1 MKVHFGG
8 SGQGSQ
14 ELYQSYIAI
23 RDTIREL
30 GYSIARDWL
39 EPVVVKSTPSME
51 NAYQKTVDAIKKSD
65 AVVLEGTYD
74 TSSVGKQ
81 LSTAL
86 ELKLPVLILTY
97 QSAKKDSSIDKFV
110 SKDSA
115 NLIKKSFYTDKNI
128 RKVLKDFFSW
138 TEDKTKLVRFNL
150 ELERDLDNYLKAK
163 AKKNN
168 SSKAEEIRK
177 LIQRDRA
184 SNSN

>member
-14 ELYQSYIAI
+14 ELYHNYIAI

-30 GYSIARDWL
+30 GHSITRDWL

-65 AVVLEGTYD
+65 VVVLEGTFD

-81 LSTAL
+81 LSAAL
-86 ELKLPVLILTY
+86 DLKIPVLILTY
-97 QSAKKDSSIDKFV
+97 QSAKKDSSLDKFV
-110 SKDSA
+110 SKDSIS
-115 NLIKKSFYTDKNI
+115 LIKKSSYTNKNI
-128 RKVLKDFFSW
+128 KKTLKDFFSW

-150 ELERDLDNYLKAK
+150 EVDRDLDNYIKTKAK
-163 AKKNN
+163 RNS

-177 LIQRDRA
+177 LILQDM
-184 SNSN
+184 NKDN